1 MTSHQPLLSV
11 IIPVWNGG
19 QYLEKNLRSL
29 LTQSITDMEIIVVD
43 DGSTDNTPD
52 ILAALQKEDGRIQVI
67 RQKNAGVSAA
77 RNRALE
83 VCRGRY
89 IRFVDADDFLPED
102 SLKMLVTSM
111 EQNDSDLV
119 IAAYTEVLLGTR
131 TPHDLGKCN
140 DTIHNDEFLRR
151 LEPMANSFYYGV
163 LWNKLFR
170 GDIIRDNALR
180 FDPRLVWAEDFCFV
194 MDYCAHAERITYS
207 TELVY
212 DYIRNPKG
220 AVIRHFKR
228 AVLHPIASLKD
239 RYLVYSCYREL
250 YKRRGAYEKYRRVLW
265 LYLIRFTLRN

>member
-170 GDIIRDNALR
+170 GDIIRDRNIR
-180 FDPRLVWAEDFCFV
+180 FNPRLVWGEDFSFV
-194 MDYCAHAERITYS
+194 GDASGIVYRLEIEQS
-207 TELVY
+207 TQTFPDQLP
-212 DYIRNPKG
+212 R
-220 AVIRHFKR
+220 
-228 AVLHPIASLKD
+228 
-239 RYLVYSCYREL
+239 
-250 YKRRGAYEKYRRVLW
+250 RRVDKGKIAD
-265 LYLIRFTLRN
+265 IRQIQQRHLQNHPRQ